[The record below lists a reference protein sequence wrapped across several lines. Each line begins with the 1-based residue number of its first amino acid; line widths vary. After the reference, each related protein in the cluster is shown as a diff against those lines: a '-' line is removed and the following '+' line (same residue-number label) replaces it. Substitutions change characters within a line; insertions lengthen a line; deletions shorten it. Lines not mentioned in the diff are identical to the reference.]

1 MVVTK
6 WLRRNREIN
15 ISSPLW
21 RNAARLRKYL
31 APRSLSLVSC
41 PALPCPF
48 DHASNFCNR
57 LVCSNFF
64 TVRKRKVGP
73 KIRLLTHIHTHIS
86 RLRNR
91 PLGAPLTFH
100 RLDPRREIRSINS
113 NYISVDRAPFSCSY
127 FSFSSSTGTTPT
139 EYGDWYM
146 SVYPRD
152 WRLLGWFS
160 GCQRN
165 PIPRSARASRN
176 EAALEFECPEEFG
189 YYPHPRDCT
198 QYYVCVFGGALLE
211 SCTGGLMYRWV

>member
-1 MVVTK
+1 MAAPQP
-6 WLRRNREIN
+6 RNT
-15 ISSPLW
+15 SPLLSDETRRDYENIW
-21 RNAARLRKYL
+21 RHVL
-31 APRSLSLVSC
+31 SLSLSF

-73 KIRLLTHIHTHIS
+73 KIRLLTHTHTS

-152 WRLLGWFS
+152 
-160 GCQRN
+160 
-165 PIPRSARASRN
+165 
-176 EAALEFECPEEFG
+176 
-189 YYPHPRDCT
+189 
-198 QYYVCVFGGALLE
+198 
-211 SCTGGLMYRWV
+211 

>member
-1 MVVTK
+1 MAAPQPRNQHLLSSLTK
-6 WLRRNREIN
+6 RGAITK
-15 ISSPLW
+15 IFG
-21 RNAARLRKYL
+21 ATF
-31 APRSLSLVSC
+31 SLSLSF

-127 FSFSSSTGTTPT
+127 FSFSSSTGITPT

-152 WRLLGWFS
+152 
-160 GCQRN
+160 
-165 PIPRSARASRN
+165 
-176 EAALEFECPEEFG
+176 
-189 YYPHPRDCT
+189 
-198 QYYVCVFGGALLE
+198 
-211 SCTGGLMYRWV
+211 